1 MRFGVLGPL
10 QVTTDDGRAVRIVEA
25 KVRAL
30 LCDLIAHEGRPVSA
44 ERLVEDLWN
53 GTPPADPVAALRVKV
68 SQLRRALADAEPGAR
83 ALVESRPPGYALSTD
98 RTDVHRFGDLLDQ
111 ARHLADDRARATL
124 LTRAL
129 DLWRGPAFADFA
141 DEPFAR
147 GPASGLE
154 EQRLTALE
162 DLAEARLRLGD
173 HHALTAELAG
183 PAERHPLRER
193 LQAALMR
200 ALYRAGRQP
209 EALEVHHR
217 LRARL
222 RDDLGLD
229 PGPEIQALHRAI
241 LNHDPSLR
249 EPPAPVLRTR
259 LPVPVTDLIGRD
271 TDVEAI
277 RALLAGTRLITLT
290 GPGGVGKTRLALEAA
305 AHATGGFPTEPP
317 PLPGP
322 TCATE
327 TTPQPATPACGEAAG
342 GDSTAKTA
350 AVTSWNGGP
359 ATRTAEATAGPRGE
373 VAPAWDVDSP
383 QASGTAGQSAG
394 GAAVGAAAESC
405 GEADGTAAVTSWD
418 GGPAVG
424 ADGAAARAV
433 EGARGE
439 VAPAW
444 GADSSQVPG
453 VAAQVVG
460 GAGMFPDG
468 VALVE
473 LAALPPGADS
483 AEKVAEAVAGALG
496 VSGDPGAALGGARVL
511 LVLDN
516 CEHVIEPV
524 AKFVDTLLRSGPGP
538 RVLATSREPLGIAG
552 EHVWPVAPLE
562 VPGAGAGP
570 GEVRESPAVRLF
582 EARARA
588 AAPEFAL
595 DDGNAEAVATL
606 CRRLDGV
613 PLALELAAARV
624 RAFGV
629 HRLAERLDDRFRLL
643 ASGRRAAPARQRTL
657 RAVMDWSWELLTDSE
672 RAVLRRLAV
681 HAGGFTLEAAEQTC
695 GGDGV
700 DPADVADLLARLV
713 DRSLV
718 VRAGERYRLL
728 ESVAAYC
735 LERLD
740 EAAETPAVRLRHAVY
755 YTSVVEC
762 AESAWKRGSSR
773 ERWLARLDAETANL
787 RSALE
792 NTARHGDARLALR
805 LTSSLAWYWALRG
818 DVAAARRLLAAVG
831 EVAV

>member
-1 MRFGVLGPL
+1 
-10 QVTTDDGRAVRIVEA
+10 
-25 KVRAL
+25 
-30 LCDLIAHEGRPVSA
+30 
-44 ERLVEDLWN
+44 
-53 GTPPADPVAALRVKV
+53 
-68 SQLRRALADAEPGAR
+68 
-83 ALVESRPPGYALSTD
+83 
-98 RTDVHRFGDLLDQ
+98 
-111 ARHLADDRARATL
+111 
-124 LTRAL
+124 
-129 DLWRGPAFADFA
+129 
-141 DEPFAR
+141 
-147 GPASGLE
+147 
-154 EQRLTALE
+154 
-162 DLAEARLRLGD
+162 
-173 HHALTAELAG
+173 
-183 PAERHPLRER
+183 
-193 LQAALMR
+193 
-200 ALYRAGRQP
+200 
-209 EALEVHHR
+209 
-217 LRARL
+217 
-222 RDDLGLD
+222 
-229 PGPEIQALHRAI
+229 
-241 LNHDPSLR
+241 
-249 EPPAPVLRTR
+249 
-259 LPVPVTDLIGRD
+259 
-271 TDVEAI
+271 
-277 RALLAGTRLITLT
+277 
-290 GPGGVGKTRLALEAA
+290 
-305 AHATGGFPTEPP
+305 
-317 PLPGP
+317 
-322 TCATE
+322 
-327 TTPQPATPACGEAAG
+327 
-342 GDSTAKTA
+342 
-350 AVTSWNGGP
+350 
-359 ATRTAEATAGPRGE
+359 
-373 VAPAWDVDSP
+373 
-383 QASGTAGQSAG
+383 
-394 GAAVGAAAESC
+394 
-405 GEADGTAAVTSWD
+405 
-418 GGPAVG
+418 
-424 ADGAAARAV
+424 
-433 EGARGE
+433 
-439 VAPAW
+439 
-444 GADSSQVPG
+444 
-453 VAAQVVG
+453 
-460 GAGMFPDG
+460 MFPGG

-473 LAALPPGADS
+473 LAALPPGTGS

-496 VSGDPGAALGGARVL
+496 VSGDLGAALGGARVL

-538 RVLATSREPLGIAG
+538 HVLATSREPLGIAG

-562 VPGAGAGP
+562 VPAAGAGP
-570 GEVRESPAVRLF
+570 GRLRESPAVRLF

-595 DDGNAEAVATL
+595 DDGTAEAVATV

-643 ASGRRAAPARQRTL
+643 ASGRRAVPARQRTL

-762 AESAWKRGSSR
+762 AEAAWKRGSSR
-773 ERWLARLDAETANL
+773 ARWLARLDAETANL